1 MRFIET
7 ALIGLVFVGASYGL
21 FWARRWIRDTP
32 ASKSQDLPL
41 RVAAV
46 GCLVLFILVNLSDW
60 PGTVLADFW
69 AQHAILAGTASTL
82 PLVGV
87 GYFAFEAHDQRTQG
101 RIDSSVAA
109 TGRGGVVDHLVDIDV
124 ALALVGW
131 DYSAVKQRW
140 PTFDDPN
147 GRPLRW
153 LRRERELLGRSAE
166 SAVRSTDPRGIE
178 LPAEVPVEPWRRD
191 LVDQCI
197 RRVMAGIKEWGPILS
212 RSSDGQ
218 QDLIDLGDV
227 RLKLLPLADHSRPL
241 STTEM
246 KKVQR
251 QCRAL
256 ALGFEERSGVTEQNL
271 RSELLPLTE
280 GTR

>member
-1 MRFIET
+1 MRLIET
-7 ALIGLVFVGASYGL
+7 ALIGLVFIGASYGL
-21 FWARRWIRDTP
+21 FWVRRWIRSTP
-32 ASKSQDLPL
+32 ANKSQDVPL
-41 RVAAV
+41 RAAALV
-46 GCLVLFILVNLSDW
+46 CLVLFIVVNLSDW

-69 AQHAILAGTASTL
+69 AQHAILSATASTL

-87 GYFAFEAHDQRTQG
+87 GYFAFEAHDQRTQD
-101 RIDSSVAA
+101 RLDRSVAA

-124 ALALVGW
+124 ALALIGW
-131 DYSAVKQRW
+131 EHTAVKRRW
-140 PTFDDPN
+140 PTFDDRE

-153 LRRERELLGRSAE
+153 LRQERALIGRD
-166 SAVRSTDPRGIE
+166 AVGAILPTDPRRSE
-178 LPAEVPVEPWRRD
+178 LPHEARADLWQRD

-218 QDLIDLGDV
+218 QDLIDLGDI
-227 RLKLLPLADHSRPL
+227 RLGLLPLADHSRPL
-241 STTEM
+241 SMSDM

-256 ALGFEERSGVTEQNL
+256 ALAFEERSGVTEQNL
-271 RSELLPLTE
+271 RSELLLHTE
-280 GTR
+280 RIQ